1 MSVAF
6 RQLKTYL
13 RGTLFALV
21 AVAIGLVL
29 VKNRGH
35 EVTFW
40 FFWLT
45 DESEPVNV
53 VYLMLCTA
61 AGTLAAWWL
70 LSLARGWWRD
80 LCEIKRLQGIE
91 QTAQVLDRRAAELDV
106 REHRVDE
113 KLKDAI
119 ATDKEVGD
127 E

>member
-21 AVAIGLVL
+21 AIAIGLVL

-35 EVTFW
+35 EVAFW

-45 DESEPVNV
+45 DETEPINV
-53 VYLMLCTA
+53 IYLMLCTA

-80 LCEIKRLQGIE
+80 LREIKRLQGIE
-91 QTAQVLDRRAAELDV
+91 QTAQVLDRRATELDV
-106 REHRVDE
+106 RERRVDE
-113 KLKDAI
+113 KLRDAI